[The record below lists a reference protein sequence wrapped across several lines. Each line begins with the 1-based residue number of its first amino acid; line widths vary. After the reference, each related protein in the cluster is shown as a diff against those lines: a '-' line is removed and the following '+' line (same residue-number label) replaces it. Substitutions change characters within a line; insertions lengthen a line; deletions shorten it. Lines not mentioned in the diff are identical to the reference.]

1 MINNYNYISLI
12 FYIVIMFIVI
22 DWIDWSGKWTQVDRV
37 KNELEKMWKK
47 VKILDYPRYWN
58 KSAFMVEKY
67 LNWEYWKDVTAKQAS
82 IFYAIDRYDESI
94 DLKKDLEKY
103 DYIISNRY
111 VSANLIH
118 QAWKIK
124 NKIEREDFLSWAED
138 LEYNIFNIV
147 KPDKVIFLNVSP
159 EMSQKLVLM
168 KNDREYLKW
177 WKKMDLHEEDKNH
190 LINAHA
196 SAMDIVNRYNNWIK
210 IDCEKN
216 LEMRTME
223 DITNDILKEIL

>member
-1 MINNYNYISLI
+1 
-12 FYIVIMFIVI
+12 MFIVI
-22 DWIDWSGKWTQVDRV
+22 DWIDWSWKWTQVDRV
-37 KNELEKMWKK
+37 KNELEKKWKK
-47 VKILDYPRYWN
+47 VKILDYPRYWK

-67 LNWEYWKDVTAKQAS
+67 LNWEYWSVVSAKQAS
-82 IFYAIDRYDESI
+82 IFYAIDRYDESFDI
-94 DLKKDLEKY
+94 KNDIEKY

-118 QAWKIK
+118 QAWKIEDK
-124 NKIEREDFLSWAED
+124 EERDDFLTWAED
-138 LEYNIFNIV
+138 LEYNIFNIA

-168 KNDREYLKW
+168 KEDREYLKW

-196 SAMDIVNRYNNWIK
+196 SAMEVVDKFDDWVK

-216 LEMRTME
+216 LNMRSME
-223 DITNDILKEIL
+223 DITNDILSEIL